1 MGIYHPSVSNF
12 QTLPLVLVVNPT
24 RHGSIR
30 DTYIHIRT
38 CHQSRSM
45 VIESMMD
52 LGE

>member
-24 RHGSIR
+24 RHGSI
-30 DTYIHIRT
+30 HIRT